1 MDLATMKKVAEG
13 VSRREYSLLLGAG
26 ASMGSLGGNGQP
38 LPSGP
43 ILRDKL
49 VDEFAVPTQGATITL
64 SRAYAAAKRSN
75 PSKLDQFITDW
86 FTGCT
91 PDWQYPLAD
100 FDWHRIWSLNI
111 DDVMENV
118 YLRRN
123 LGVDKFDWTSRFRDR
138 SSSRIQIIHLHG
150 FADKENDSRSSSAGL
165 VFSTSE
171 YVATLKDPRS
181 WHTVFTDQFAERP
194 FIILG
199 ASLVEE
205 FDLQQALTESAAV
218 AARGFPSVIVLKE
231 VSPLERE
238 ELTAIG
244 LTVVEQDAQS
254 FMRDLYQ
261 EVQEYRRTLQG
272 IYGHYLSQE
281 TSRFLQQFI
290 DLRQYQPY
298 QSEQTRNFYSGYEP
312 HWKNILDDDDARMET
327 TEEAS
332 VLIRESFREG
342 TKDQTV
348 HILTGTSGVGKS
360 TGLLRIAR
368 SIMAEGIAVYQFR
381 GEEDLDVDAAL
392 YWLERMPET
401 VLLFNDCADFAD
413 SIGELADR
421 CASANVR
428 LTIVGA
434 ERNIRRNQLEHR
446 IDSKFLHL
454 RREYIYRT
462 LSDRDIGSLIDK
474 LSSRRRLGRITN
486 YNRNRQREHFKGTA
500 SRRLFEGMANLEGGQ
515 GFRNRIRNDYRLIE
529 SENLR
534 RLYAA
539 SSIAY
544 EIGYPVPIGVASRI
558 AGLSTKE
565 LVDFL
570 ASSEQ
575 DAMVLESGGVRPPHR
590 LTASMVVEAALSSDD
605 KNDATQRLALTLAPH
620 IDIAA
625 IRSLTRPYRLIRRL
639 LDQETVMRLLGRQDG
654 RALYE
659 VIQESL
665 DWNGR
670 YWEQRALF
678 ESELG
683 NHAQARSYAEHSLK
697 ILRHP
702 FALNTLGT
710 VLGRIALQNGDV
722 DTLREAIKNLEFS
735 RDERRWEAS
744 EHPYVTFFQTIVKFG
759 EEWGLASIPT
769 QLRQTFTEWHRLAG
783 SSRVFLGANGEFQLQ
798 EFQRR
803 WLHLATWPEVNGNR
817 SVDP

>member
-49 VDEFAVPTQGATITL
+49 VDEFAIPTQGATITL

-75 PSKLDQFITDW
+75 PTKLDQFITDW

-91 PDWQYPLAD
+91 PDWQHLLAD

-111 DDVMENV
+111 DDVMETV
-118 YLRRN
+118 YFRRN
-123 LGVDKFDWTSRFRDR
+123 SRVDRFDWTSRFRDR

-218 AARGFPSVIVLKE
+218 TARGFPSVIVLKE

-244 LTVVEQDAQS
+244 LTVVQQDAQS
-254 FMRDLYQ
+254 FMRDLYK
-261 EVQEYRRTLQG
+261 EVQEYRGTLQG
-272 IYGHYLSQE
+272 IYGHHLSQE

-312 HWKNILDDDDARMET
+312 HWKNILDDDDALMET
-327 TEEAS
+327 TEGAS
-332 VLIRESFREG
+332 SLIRESFLKG
-342 TKDQTV
+342 AKDQTV

-381 GEEDLDVDAAL
+381 GEEDLDVEAAL
-392 YWLERMPET
+392 YWLERMPDT
-401 VLLFNDCADFAD
+401 ILLFNDCADFAD

-421 CASANVR
+421 CASANIR

-434 ERNIRRNQLEHR
+434 ERSIRRNQLEHR
-446 IDSKFLHL
+446 IDSRFLHL
-454 RREYIYRT
+454 RREYTYRT
-462 LSDRDIGSLIDK
+462 LSNRDIESLIHK

-486 YNRNRQREHFKGTA
+486 YNRNRQREYFTGTA

-515 GFRNRIRNDYRLIE
+515 GFRNRIRNDYRQIK

-544 EIGYPVPIGVASRI
+544 EIGYPVPIGIASRI
-558 AGLSTKE
+558 AGLSTRE
-565 LVDFL
+565 LVDSL
-570 ASSEQ
+570 ANSEQ

-620 IDIAA
+620 IDIDA
-625 IRSLTRPYRLIRRL
+625 IRSLTRPYRLLRRL
-639 LDQETVMRLLGRQDG
+639 LDQETVMRLLGPQDG

-678 ESELG
+678 ESGLG

-722 DTLREAIKNLEFS
+722 DTLREAIKNLELA
-735 RDERRWEAS
+735 RDERRWEDY

-769 QLRQTFTEWHRLAG
+769 QLRQMFTDWHRLAG
-783 SSRVFLGANGEFQLQ
+783 SSRVFLGPRGESQLQ

-803 WLHLATWPEVNGNR
+803 WLYLATSSGIADAKAVT
-817 SVDP
+817 

>member
-1 MDLATMKKVAEG
+1 MDIATMKKVAEG
-13 VSRREYSLLLGAG
+13 VARREYSLLLGAG

-49 VDEFAVPTQGATITL
+49 VDEFAVLTQGASITL

-75 PSKLDQFITDW
+75 PTKLDQFITGW

-91 PDWQYPLAD
+91 PDWQYLLAD
-100 FDWHRIWSLNI
+100 FEWHRIWSLNI

-138 SSSRIQIIHLHG
+138 SSPRIQIIHLHG

-181 WHTVFTDQFAERP
+181 WHTVFADQFAERP

-218 AARGFPSVIVLKE
+218 TARGFPSVIVLKE

-261 EVQEYRRTLQG
+261 EVQEYLGTLRG
-272 IYGHYLSQE
+272 IYGHHLSQE

-312 HWKNILDDDDARMET
+312 HWKNILDDDDALMET

-332 VLIRESFREG
+332 SLIRESFLKG
-342 TKDQTV
+342 AKDQTV

-381 GEEDLDVDAAL
+381 GEEDLDVEAAL

-421 CASANVR
+421 CASANIR

-434 ERNIRRNQLEHR
+434 ERAIRRNQLEHR
-446 IDSKFLHL
+446 IDSRFLHL
-454 RREYIYRT
+454 RREYTYRT
-462 LSDRDIGSLIDK
+462 LSNRDIESLIHK

-486 YNRNRQREHFKGTA
+486 YNRNKQREYFTRTA

-515 GFRNRIRNDYRLIE
+515 GFRNRIRNDYRQIK

-544 EIGYPVPIGVASRI
+544 EIGYPVPIGLASRI
-558 AGLSTKE
+558 AGLSTRE
-565 LVDFL
+565 LVDSL
-570 ASSEQ
+570 ANSEQ

-605 KNDATQRLALTLAPH
+605 KNDATQSLALALAPH
-620 IDIAA
+620 IDIDA
-625 IRSLTRPYRLIRRL
+625 IRNLTRPYRLIRRL
-639 LDQETVMRLLGRQDG
+639 LDQETVMRLLGPRDG

-683 NHAQARSYAEHSLK
+683 NHAHARSYAEHSLK

-722 DTLREAIKNLEFS
+722 DILREAIKNLELA
-735 RDERRWEAS
+735 RDERRWEDY

-759 EEWGLASIPT
+759 EEWGIASIPT
-769 QLRQTFTEWHRLAG
+769 QLRQTFTDWHRLAG
-783 SSRVFLGANGEFQLQ
+783 SSRVFLGPRGEFQLQ

-803 WLHLATWPEVNGNR
+803 WLSLATSRDIAGG
-817 SVDP
+817 

>member
-1 MDLATMKKVAEG
+1 MDLATTKKVAEG

-64 SRAYAAAKRSN
+64 SRAYAAAKRS
-75 PSKLDQFITDW
+75 SSAKLDQFMTDW

-91 PDWQYPLAD
+91 PDWQYLLAD

-111 DDVMENV
+111 DDLMENV
-118 YLRRN
+118 YLKRN
-123 LGVDKFDWTSRFRDR
+123 SGVDRFDWTSKFRDR

-231 VSPLERE
+231 VSPLERD

-254 FMRDLYQ
+254 FMRDLYE
-261 EVQEYRRTLQG
+261 EVQEYRGTLQG
-272 IYGHYLSQE
+272 LYGNFLTQE
-281 TSRFLQQFI
+281 TYRFLQQFI

-312 HWKNILDDDDARMET
+312 HWKNILDNDDARMET

-332 VLIRESFREG
+332 ALIRESFREG
-342 TKDQTV
+342 NKDQTV

-368 SIMAEGIAVYQFR
+368 SIIAEGMAVFQFR
-381 GEEDLDVDAAL
+381 GEEDLDVGAAL
-392 YWLERMPET
+392 YWLERVPET

-421 CASANVR
+421 CASANIR
-428 LTIVGA
+428 LTIVGT
-434 ERNIRRNQLEHR
+434 ERTIRRNQLEHR

-454 RREYIYRT
+454 RKEYTYRT
-462 LSDRDIGSLIDK
+462 LSDIDIEFLIDK
-474 LSSRRRLGRITN
+474 LALRRRLSRITN
-486 YNRNRQREHFKGTA
+486 YNRNSQRGYFRRTA

-515 GFRNRIRNDYRLIE
+515 GFRNRIRNDYRLIA

-539 SSIAY
+539 GSIAY
-544 EIGYPVPIGVASRI
+544 EIGYPLPIGIASRI

-565 LVDFL
+565 LEDFL

-590 LTASMVVEAALSSDD
+590 LTASMVVEAALSADD
-605 KNDATQRLALTLAPH
+605 KYDATQRLALTLAPH
-620 IDIAA
+620 IDIDA
-625 IRSLTRPYRLIRRL
+625 IRRLTRPYRLLRRL
-639 LDQETVMRLLGRQDG
+639 MDQETVMRLLGPQNG

-659 VIQESL
+659 VIQESC

-697 ILRHP
+697 IHRHP

-722 DTLREAIKNLEFS
+722 DTLREAIKNLEFA

-744 EHPYVTFFQTIVKFG
+744 EHPYVTFFQMIVKFG
-759 EEWGLASIPT
+759 EDWGLASIPT
-769 QLRQTFTEWHRLAG
+769 QLRQTFTEWHRLA
-783 SSRVFLGANGEFQLQ
+783 SSARVFLGPNGEFQLQ
-798 EFQRR
+798 EFQRK
-803 WLHLATWPEVNGNR
+803 WLYLATWPKVNGNR